1 MLTEPSLFDD
11 AAEHSAAST
20 QSMGRAQNVDSAI
33 SLVTPLSEVLAPRI
47 AKQLEAFDLHT
58 VNDLLRYHPRKYAD
72 PGKQLAIEQLD
83 VGEYVSVFGE
93 VVSAQVLANANGG
106 YRLVAAIT
114 DGAHQLALTFFGKS
128 REKLAYRLKELT
140 PGAQGIFTGTV
151 SRFNSTQQLTHP
163 NYSLVSDAES
173 ESDVK
178 LQATKPI
185 PLYRA
190 NAKTPTWVIQAAI
203 TDVLNRLDPGLILDP
218 IPSIIL
224 QTENL
229 TPLTTAFEYLHRP
242 ENESQWQAAR
252 DRFRFE
258 EALVLQAALAKKRQQ
273 EAKTTKRRLLPIPSL
288 DTPLDDLGVTKVVGL
303 LSIEEVPGERERQA
317 KPAPGAVSKPRE
329 NAKQSRLQKFDA
341 QLPFQLTAGQKR
353 IGDILSNDL
362 SQNVPMQRLLV
373 GEVGSGKTVIA
384 LRAMLQAIDAG
395 AQAVLIA
402 PTEILAQQHARSI
415 AKLLGPM
422 AKPGPFAAAPEV
434 SVELLTGSSVTAARR
449 KALLSTISGEPVLLV
464 GTHALLEDNVK
475 FFDLGLVVVDEQQR
489 FGVEQRDKLRAK
501 GNNPHLLVMTA
512 TPIPRTIALTAF
524 GDLDVVELRDM
535 PPGRQPIQSYVVHT
549 DNKRWVER
557 TWQRVAEEVKQGH
570 RVFVVCP
577 RIIES
582 EESDLASVNKV
593 MAELRANP
601 VLAGIPVEAIHGQMK
616 ANEKDAVMQRFAS
629 GETPLVVATTVI
641 EVGVDIPEAT
651 VMVVLDADRFGI
663 SQLHQLRGRIGRGKD
678 PGLCLLMTA
687 AHPESTGGQRVAAV
701 AETNDGFILAQ
712 TDLNMRAEGDVLGT
726 KQSGRN
732 SSLKL
737 LRVAQDGEIL
747 EKARIYASDL
757 LKVDPDLKTHPALN
771 EAITTL
777 SETQQANLVKS

>member
-1 MLTEPSLFDD
+1 MPTEPSLFDD
-11 AAEHSAAST
+11 AAESTPTCRSAAST
-20 QSMGRAQNVDSAI
+20 QD
-33 SLVTPLSEVLAPRI
+33 LVNPLSLKNSINLSAPLSDALAPRI
-47 AKQLEAFDLHT
+47 AKQLGAFDLHT
-58 VNDLLRYHPRKYAD
+58 VNDLLSYHPRKYAD

-114 DGAHQLALTFFGKS
+114 DGAHQLGLTFFGKA
-128 REKLAYRLKELT
+128 REKLVYRLKELT
-140 PGAQGIFTGTV
+140 PGTQGIFTGTV
-151 SRFNSTQQLTHP
+151 SQFNSTQQLTHP
-163 NYSLVSDAES
+163 DYSLVSDGES

-203 TDVLNRLDPGLILDP
+203 TEVLNQLNLDSISDP
-218 IPSIIL
+218 IPSAIL
-224 QTENL
+224 QAEKL
-229 TPLTTAFEYLHRP
+229 TALATAFEYLHRP

-252 DRFRFE
+252 TRFRFE

-273 EAKTTKRRLLPIPSL
+273 EAKTTKRRLLPVPSL
-288 DTPLDDLGVTKVVGL
+288 NAPSV
-303 LSIEEVPGERERQA
+303 EEQR
-317 KPAPGAVSKPRE
+317 VSKPRE

-341 QLPFQLTAGQKR
+341 QLPFQLTAGQQR
-353 IGDILSNDL
+353 IGEILSNDL
-362 SQNVPMQRLLV
+362 SQTVPMQRLLV

-395 AQAVLIA
+395 TQAVLIA

-434 SVELLTGSSVTAARR
+434 SVELLTGSSITAERR

-464 GTHALLEDNVK
+464 GTHALLEDKVK

-593 MAELRANP
+593 LADLQANP
-601 VLAGIPVEAIHGQMK
+601 VLKGIPIEAIHGQMK
-616 ANEKDAVMQRFAS
+616 ANEKDAAMLRFAR
-629 GETPLVVATTVI
+629 GETPIVVATTVI

-678 PGLCLLMTA
+678 PGLCLLMTS

-737 LRVAQDGEIL
+737 LRVAQDGDIL
-747 EKARIYASDL
+747 EKARIYASEL
-757 LKVDPDLKTHPALN
+757 LKDDPELTAHPALN